1 MEAWRAQEAVLDG
14 VETCLP
20 GHAPNGGAGRRC
32 GGRRSCRALLRR
44 VDRRSF
50 GSGQGAAPG
59 GGVRGHLDD
68 GDRFGAKV
76 RTRYGMK
83 VV

>member
-14 VETCLP
+14 VETCPP
-20 GHAPNGGAGRRC
+20 GHAPDGGAGGWC
-32 GGRRSCRALLRR
+32 GGRRSCRALLWR
-44 VDRRSF
+44 VDRCSF
-50 GSGQGAAPG
+50 GSGQRAAPG

-76 RTRYGMK
+76 RTRYGME

>member
-14 VETCLP
+14 VETCPP
-20 GHAPNGGAGRRC
+20 GHASNGGAGRRC
-32 GGRRSCRALLRR
+32 GGRRSSRALLWCVNRC
-44 VDRRSF
+44 SF
-50 GSGQGAAPG
+50 GSGQRAASG

-76 RTRYGMK
+76 RTRYGTE